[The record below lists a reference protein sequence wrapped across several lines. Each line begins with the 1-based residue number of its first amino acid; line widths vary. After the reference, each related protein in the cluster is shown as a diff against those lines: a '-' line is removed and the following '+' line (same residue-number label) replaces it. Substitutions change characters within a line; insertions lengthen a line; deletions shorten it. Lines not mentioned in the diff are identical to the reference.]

1 LSYGSWHFKMMTLY
15 VLHGADEYRK
25 ERQLKALRKELVN
38 AEYGAFMHQILESP
52 SLGKVLETI
61 NTSFFALGGLP
72 VVEIHEFSLLH
83 KSSEEDKKNLPPL
96 IESIEAQASQKHLI
110 FVSTKLDRKLKLP
123 KWLSNFP
130 EGQCLHF
137 EVLPFYKQDET
148 AQLLIQECQ
157 MLGIRIQMPAALR
170 LVEFLGS
177 DLRPLINECEKLH
190 AFVNAEVIQVH
201 HVEAFSVLDA
211 KAFDIVDAWLQ
222 EQLTHRSV
230 HDLNA
235 LLITENPLRFMALLL
250 NRVEYFYRLKLGL
263 AKGLSIDAIAQ
274 QEGKKSYPVQKDLQK
289 MRAISLE
296 RLAERKRQLLY
307 TEYQVKSGHYSQP
320 KLALEELL
328 LAL

>member
-1 LSYGSWHFKMMTLY
+1 MMTLY
-15 VLHGADEYRK
+15 VLYGADEYRK
-25 ERQLKALRKELVN
+25 ERHLKALRKDLVS
-38 AEYGAFMHQILESP
+38 AEFGALMHQVLESP
-52 SLGKVLETI
+52 TLSQVSETI

-83 KSSEEDKKNLPPL
+83 KSSEEDKKSLPSL
-96 IESIEAQASQKHLI
+96 IESIEAHASQKHLI
-110 FVSTKLDRKLKLP
+110 FVSTKFDRKLKLP
-123 KWLSNFP
+123 KWLSTFS

-137 EVLPFYKQDET
+137 EVLPFYKQDEIV
-148 AQLLIQECQ
+148 QLLMEECQ
-157 MLGIRIQMPAALR
+157 LLGIRIQKAAALR

-177 DLRPLINECEKLH
+177 ELRPLINECEKLH
-190 AFVNAEVIQVH
+190 AFVNAQVIELP
-201 HVEAFSVLDA
+201 HVESFSVLDA

-222 EQLTHRSV
+222 EQLTPRSV

-263 AKGLSIDAIAQ
+263 AKGLSVDAIAQ

-289 MRAISLE
+289 MRPISLE
-296 RLAERKRQLLY
+296 RLAQRKRQLLY

-328 LAL
+328 FAL

>member
-1 LSYGSWHFKMMTLY
+1 MMTLY

-25 ERQLKALRKELVN
+25 ERHLKALRKDLVS
-38 AEYGAFMHQILESP
+38 AEFGALMHQVLESP
-52 SLGKVLETI
+52 TLSQVSETI

-83 KSSEEDKKNLPPL
+83 KSSEEDKKSLPSL
-96 IESIEAQASQKHLI
+96 IESIEAHASQKHLI
-110 FVSTKLDRKLKLP
+110 FVSTKFDRKLKLP
-123 KWLSNFP
+123 KWLSTFS

-137 EVLPFYKQDET
+137 EVLPFYKQDEI
-148 AQLLIQECQ
+148 AQLLMEECQ
-157 MLGIRIQMPAALR
+157 LLGIRIQKAAALR

-177 DLRPLINECEKLH
+177 ELRPLINECEKLH
-190 AFVNAEVIQVH
+190 AFVNAQVIELP
-201 HVEAFSVLDA
+201 HVESFSVLDA

-222 EQLTHRSV
+222 EQLTPRSV

-263 AKGLSIDAIAQ
+263 AKGLSVDAIAQ

-289 MRAISLE
+289 MRPISLE
-296 RLAERKRQLLY
+296 RLAQRKRQLLH

-328 LAL
+328 FAL